1 MNLHFTV
8 VDIGFFA
15 VLAISAL
22 LGIWRGL
29 IREVFALIAWVAAA
43 WVSYHHATWLAKEW
57 LSGVPGGEMTQLALG
72 FVILFILTMI
82 VCALIGRFLA
92 KIMQQ
97 AGLSPMDRFLGF
109 AFGLLRGLLVIV
121 VLSSLLSLT
130 GATQTTEWRKAW
142 TLPAI
147 ELLTGM
153 AQAWLPDEWAA
164 QVSGQLKK

>member
-8 VDIGFFA
+8 VDIAFFA

-43 WVSYHHATWLAKEW
+43 WISYHYATWLAKEW

-72 FVILFILTMI
+72 FVILFIVTMI
-82 VCALIGRFLA
+82 ICALIGRFLA

-109 AFGLLRGLLVIV
+109 AFGL
-121 VLSSLLSLT
+121 SS
-130 GATQTTEWRKAW
+130 
-142 TLPAI
+142 I
-147 ELLTGM
+147 EYT
-153 AQAWLPDEWAA
+153 
-164 QVSGQLKK
+164 

>member
-1 MNLHFTV
+1 MNMHFTV
-8 VDIGFFA
+8 VDIAFFA

-29 IREVFALIAWVAAA
+29 IREVFALIAWVAAS
-43 WVSYHHATWLAKEW
+43 WVAYHYATWLAKEW

-72 FVILFILTMI
+72 FVILFIVTMI
-82 VCALIGRFLA
+82 ICALIGRFLA

-130 GATQTTEWRKAW
+130 GATQTNEWLKAW